1 MWLRTA
7 GLFLRKDLI
16 MATMKFTTEKNA
28 NENNGK
34 GIGMLVII
42 VLVVVLAAVVLFNSF
57 TVVNEGFI
65 GVKYQFGKI
74 VASDLTAGLNFHIP
88 FVEEIQQVDTREQIY
103 SVMTDA
109 YTSDTQTVNELQLKV
124 NYYYDGT
131 QLSDIIRTIGIQNVE
146 TKLLVPNVAKITK
159 DEIGKVQAEKL
170 VQNRSDVQN
179 SIFTSIK
186 ETLAPQ
192 GIIVTAFAIENLSFD
207 DAFEA
212 SIQAKVIAAQDAL
225 KMQNKTAEKEEEA
238 KQQVIAAQAAADSQK
253 IQADAEAYAIQVVQ
267 EQIAQSPDYI
277 EYLKISNWN
286 GVLPQAIGTEVNP
299 FIALD
304 GDYSTATRGGNTAT
318 ETVTE

>member
-1 MWLRTA
+1 
-7 GLFLRKDLI
+7 
-16 MATMKFTTEKNA
+16 MATMKFTTEKQDD
-28 NENNGK
+28 NNGK
-34 GIGMLVII
+34 RITTIAII
-42 VLVVVLAAVVLFNSF
+42 ALVVVLILILLFNSF

-88 FVEEIQQVDTREQIY
+88 FIEEIQQVDTREQIY

-124 NYYYDGT
+124 NYYYDGKK
-131 QLSDIIRTIGIQNVE
+131 LSELIRTIGISNVE

-179 SIFTSIK
+179 AIFVEIK
-186 ETLAPQ
+186 EALAPN
-192 GIIVTAFAIENLSFD
+192 GIIVTAFAIENLTFD
-207 DAFEA
+207 DAFEQ

-238 KQQVIAAQAAADSQK
+238 KQLVIAAEAAAQSQK

-304 GDYSTATRGGNTAT
+304 GDYSTATRSNTTAVAPT
-318 ETVTE
+318 E